1 LENELKKPI
10 ARLSAKKI
18 MIKTIKLSNLKKGDF
33 FKFPGKK
40 KVYKYDGKVRMYD
53 KWGKYKGYGYRYI
66 PTDDVW
72 GGGSDT
78 FTDRIVDINFEY

>member
-1 LENELKKPI
+1 
-10 ARLSAKKI
+10 
-18 MIKTIKLSNLKKGDF
+18 
-33 FKFPGKK
+33 
-40 KVYKYDGKVRMYD
+40 MYD